1 MYTPSHFALEDDPAA
16 QRIMRKYNFATLVS
30 GTQTDVMASH
40 LPLLWTS
47 QGGQYGS
54 LRGHMARE
62 NPQWKQF
69 ADGGEILAIFLSD
82 HAYISPNWYVSGPAV
97 PTWNYSAVHAY
108 GTPSLI
114 EETCCI
120 KDLLRGMVEFED
132 PDPGNAWPDTADYK
146 KLVEE
151 MIPHIVAFDISIVRL
166 HSKAKLSQNRPETDR
181 RQVMDNLRSSAN
193 AGAQKVAEDME
204 AFYGHRTRNDPDGVA

>member
-1 MYTPSHFALEDDPAA
+1 MYTPSHFALEDGPAA

-69 ADGGEILAIFLSD
+69 ADGGAKWRQDAKGLRT
-82 HAYISPNWYVSGPAV
+82 PYVTHTVLRA
-97 PTWNYSAVHAY
+97 TIR
-108 GTPSLI
+108 PSSCQVDAS
-114 EETCCI
+114 E
-120 KDLLRGMVEFED
+120 
-132 PDPGNAWPDTADYK
+132 
-146 KLVEE
+146 
-151 MIPHIVAFDISIVRL
+151 
-166 HSKAKLSQNRPETDR
+166 
-181 RQVMDNLRSSAN
+181 RQ
-193 AGAQKVAEDME
+193 DML
-204 AFYGHRTRNDPDGVA
+204 NNKNVV